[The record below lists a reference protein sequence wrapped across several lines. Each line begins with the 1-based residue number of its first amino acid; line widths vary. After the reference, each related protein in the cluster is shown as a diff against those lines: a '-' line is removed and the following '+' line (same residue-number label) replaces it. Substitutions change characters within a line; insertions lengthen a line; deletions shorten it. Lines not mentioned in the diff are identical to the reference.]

1 MKRKFGALVMTLA
14 LLPVF
19 GVAVSSAGTANAE
32 ANGVGAKP
40 ALGWSS
46 WSFARKNPTAAV
58 VDAQADA
65 MVGSGLA
72 KLGYQYVNL
81 DDFWYQCP
89 GSQGPAV
96 DQYGRWVIDSTRFP
110 GSGSENGIQAVADHV
125 HADGLKFG
133 IYVTPGIS
141 AQAVAQNTPIE
152 GTPYHAD
159 DIALP
164 NVSENNYNCGGMVG
178 IDYSKPGAQ
187 AFIDSWAKQFA
198 SWGVDYLKIDGVGSQ
213 DIGDVQSWSQALQAT
228 DRPIHLELSNSLDIA
243 DASTWAKYS
252 NGWRTGGDIECYCGP
267 NNASYPLTNYG
278 SVATRFD
285 QVAAWA
291 PYGGPGAFN
300 DYDSLEI
307 GNGANDGLTLDERK
321 TQFSLWA
328 LASSPLILGTDLT
341 NLDPTDL
348 SLLKNTNVLAV
359 DQDAIDA
366 KRIENNGTTQVFAKK
381 EANGDAV
388 VGLFNTGDAPAA
400 VSTTAAAL
408 GLPSSRQ
415 YRLTDLWSNATLQS
429 GGGIGAT
436 VPPHGVTLYRV
447 TPSRLPVFA
456 PSATSFGISGLAN
469 GQVANQPFTATETFT
484 NYGTAPVLNV
494 NMGLT
499 APSGYS
505 AKATSVTHFGAIP
518 GGQTVHTTFTVDS
531 PPTQLFSSAVF
542 TTTDSYTQ
550 LLGGTTSATES
561 HPLTVHSQLQAPYSS
576 YSSTTGLFAQSGS
589 ELGIAGQGAD
599 IWGSTNEYSTIYLPK
614 AASDGTVATV
624 EVSSQQNTAP
634 WAKAGIIMRND
645 VTGANTSPGYVL
657 LAETPGNGYILDWD
671 ANGDGQLDSQDG
683 GNQTSVW
690 PSWLKLVRSGATYT
704 GYYSTDD
711 VHWNLVGTA
720 SVPSAAATQDV
731 GVAMT
736 SHSADVTGEVDFNDF
751 TASSGG

>member
-1 MKRKFGALVMTLA
+1 MTLA

-19 GVAVSSAGTANAE
+19 GVAVSSAGTAHAE
-32 ANGVGAKP
+32 DNGVGAKP

-46 WSFARKNPTAAV
+46 WSFVRKNPTAAI

-89 GSQGPAV
+89 GSQGPDV

-110 GSGSENGIQAVADHV
+110 DSGSENGIQAVADHV

-164 NVSENNYNCGGMVG
+164 NVSESNYNCGGMVG

-213 DIGDVQSWSQALQAT
+213 DIGDVQSWSEALQST
-228 DRPIHLELSNSLDIA
+228 GRPIHLELSNNLDIA

-267 NNASYPLTNYG
+267 DNASYPLTNYG
-278 SVATRFD
+278 SVASRFD

-291 PYGGPGAFN
+291 PDGGPGAFN

-348 SLLKNTNVLAV
+348 SLLKNANVLAV

-366 KRIENNGTTQVFAKK
+366 KRIVDDGTTQVFAKK
-381 EANGDAV
+381 EANGDAI
-388 VGLFNTGDAPAA
+388 VGLFNTGDAAAA

-408 GLPSSRQ
+408 GLPGSRQ

-436 VPPHGVTLYRV
+436 VPPHGVVLYRV
-447 TPSRLPVFA
+447 TPSRLPVLA

-484 NYGTAPVLNV
+484 NYGTTPVLNV
-494 NMGLT
+494 KLGLT

-505 AKATSVTHFGAIP
+505 AKATSATHFWVVP

-531 PPTQLFSSAVF
+531 PPAQLFSSAVF

-550 LLGGTTSATES
+550 LSGRTTSETES
-561 HPLTVHSQLQAPYSS
+561 HPLTIHSQLQAPYSS
-576 YSSTTGLFAQSGS
+576 YSSTTGQYAQSGS

-645 VTGANTSPGYVL
+645 VTGSNTSPGYVL

-690 PSWLKLVRSGATYT
+690 PSWLKLVRSGTTYT

-751 TASSGG
+751 TVSSGG